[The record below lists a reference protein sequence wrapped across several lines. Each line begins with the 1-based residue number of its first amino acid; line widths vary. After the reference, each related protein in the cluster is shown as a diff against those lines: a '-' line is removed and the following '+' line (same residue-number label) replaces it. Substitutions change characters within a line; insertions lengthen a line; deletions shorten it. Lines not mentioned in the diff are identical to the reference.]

1 MGDYSTYSF
10 LGRKSSREVLVN
22 CLRVLRNALK
32 IKVNNGKPIVVRDTL
47 LF

>member
-32 IKVNNGKPIVVRDTL
+32 IKVNRNTMMAHLRTGSP
-47 LF
+47 